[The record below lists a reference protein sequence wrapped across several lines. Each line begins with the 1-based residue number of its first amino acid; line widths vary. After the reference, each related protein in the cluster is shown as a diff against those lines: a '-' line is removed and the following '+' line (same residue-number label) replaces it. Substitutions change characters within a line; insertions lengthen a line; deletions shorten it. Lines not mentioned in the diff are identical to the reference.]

1 MDRSEQSFQEAS
13 NENQVLL
20 DLISKASSGDNEA
33 LSRLLSDPAF
43 ENRVRRIAASVLKR
57 YGSRGVYE
65 TSEDLKQEVYLRV
78 LSNITGMRD
87 IRSEGQF
94 VGWIL
99 SVARNI
105 YIDRLRR
112 SVLENRSVAEDDL
125 SQTDRTAMENQYN
138 ETALKEVLEKLDPKK
153 GKIVRLFLQGYTAR
167 QIADELDISPHTTYR
182 LVKQIQKTIL
192 GEVDELTTK
201 MKESQ
206 IEIEQEKELTRHLI
220 NDLRA

>member
-1 MDRSEQSFQEAS
+1 
-13 NENQVLL
+13 
-20 DLISKASSGDNEA
+20 
-33 LSRLLSDPAF
+33 
-43 ENRVRRIAASVLKR
+43 
-57 YGSRGVYE
+57 
-65 TSEDLKQEVYLRV
+65 
-78 LSNITGMRD
+78 
-87 IRSEGQF
+87 
-94 VGWIL
+94 
-99 SVARNI
+99 
-105 YIDRLRR
+105 
-112 SVLENRSVAEDDL
+112 
-125 SQTDRTAMENQYN
+125 MENQYN

-220 NDLRA
+220 NELRA